1 MKALKII
8 AVVLLVVFVGIQ
20 FIPTNRN
27 QSEMIPPTDFMMVN
41 NVPRE
46 VKSILMIS
54 CYDCHSNNTQYPWY
68 NKVQPIS
75 WYLEG
80 HIKDGKEELNFS
92 DFGSYSD
99 RMQKAKMRSII
110 SQVEDGKMP
119 PPTYTFLHP
128 EAKLTAE
135 EKQLLANWIEEM
147 MQ

>member
-20 FIPTNRN
+20 FIPANRN
-27 QSEMIPPTDFMMVN
+27 QSEKIPPTDFMMVN

-119 PPTYTFLHP
+119 LPTYTFLHP
-128 EAKLTAE
+128 EAELTAE
-135 EKQLLANWIEEM
+135 EKQLLVSWIEEM
-147 MQ
+147 Q

>member
-1 MKALKII
+1 MKVFKII
-8 AVVLLVVFVGIQ
+8 AVVLLVAFVGIQ

-27 QSEMIPPTDFMMVN
+27 HSEEVPPSDFMLVK
-41 NVPRE
+41 NVPTE

-54 CYDCHSNNTQYPWY
+54 CYDCHSNNTHYPWY
-68 NKVQPIS
+68 QKVQPVS

-80 HIKDGKEELNFS
+80 HIEDGKEELNFS

-119 PPTYTFLHP
+119 LPSYTLLHP
-128 EAKLTAE
+128 EAELTAE
-135 EKQLLANWIEEM
+135 EKQLLVKWIEEM
-147 MQ
+147 Q

>member
-1 MKALKII
+1 MKVFKII
-8 AVVLLVVFVGIQ
+8 AVVFLVAFVGIQ

-27 QSEMIPPTDFMMVN
+27 HSEEVPPSDFMLVK
-41 NVPRE
+41 NVPTE

-68 NKVQPIS
+68 QRIQPVS

-80 HIKDGKEELNFS
+80 HIEDGKEELNFS
-92 DFGSYSD
+92 DFGNYSD

-119 PPTYTFLHP
+119 LPSYTLLHP
-128 EAKLTAE
+128 EAELTAE
-135 EKQLLANWIEEM
+135 EKQLLVKWIEEM
-147 MQ
+147 Q

>member
-1 MKALKII
+1 MKVFKII
-8 AVVLLVVFVGIQ
+8 VVVLLVAFVGIQ

-27 QSEMIPPTDFMMVN
+27 HSEEVPPSDFMLVK
-41 NVPRE
+41 NVPAE

-54 CYDCHSNNTQYPWY
+54 CYDCHSNNTHYPWY
-68 NKVQPIS
+68 QKVQPVS

-80 HIKDGKEELNFS
+80 HIEDGKEELNFS

-119 PPTYTFLHP
+119 LPSYTLLHP
-128 EAKLTAE
+128 EAELTAE
-135 EKQLLANWIEEM
+135 EKQLLVKWIEEM
-147 MQ
+147 Q

>member
-27 QSEMIPPTDFMMVN
+27 QSEKIPPTDFMMVN

-119 PPTYTFLHP
+119 LPTYTFLHP

-147 MQ
+147 Q

>member
-1 MKALKII
+1 MKVFKII
-8 AVVLLVVFVGIQ
+8 VVVLLVAFVGIQ

-27 QSEMIPPTDFMMVN
+27 HSEEVPPSDFMLVK
-41 NVPRE
+41 NVPTE

-54 CYDCHSNNTQYPWY
+54 CYDCHSNNTHYPWY
-68 NKVQPIS
+68 QKVQPVG

-80 HIKDGKEELNFS
+80 HIEDGKEELNFS

-119 PPTYTFLHP
+119 LPSYTLLHP

-135 EKQLLANWIEEM
+135 EKQLLAKWIEEM
-147 MQ
+147 Q

>member
-8 AVVLLVVFVGIQ
+8 AVVLLVAFVGIQ

-27 QSEMIPPTDFMMVN
+27 HSEEVPPSDFMLVK
-41 NVPRE
+41 NVPKE

-68 NKVQPIS
+68 QRVQPVS

-80 HIKDGKEELNFS
+80 HIEDGKEELNFS
-92 DFGSYSD
+92 DFGNYSD

-119 PPTYTFLHP
+119 LPSYTLLHP
-128 EAKLTAE
+128 EAELTAE
-135 EKQLLANWIEEM
+135 EKQLLVKWIEEM
-147 MQ
+147 Q

>member
-1 MKALKII
+1 MKVFKII
-8 AVVLLVVFVGIQ
+8 AVVLLVAFVGIQ

-27 QSEMIPPTDFMMVN
+27 HSEEVPPSDFMLVK
-41 NVPRE
+41 NVPKE

-68 NKVQPIS
+68 QRIQPVS

-80 HIKDGKEELNFS
+80 HIEDGKEELNFS
-92 DFGSYSD
+92 DFGNYSD

-119 PPTYTFLHP
+119 LPSYTLLHP
-128 EAKLTAE
+128 EAELTAE
-135 EKQLLANWIEEM
+135 EKQLLVKWIEEM
-147 MQ
+147 Q

>member
-1 MKALKII
+1 MKVFKII
-8 AVVLLVVFVGIQ
+8 VVVLLVAFVGIQ

-27 QSEMIPPTDFMMVN
+27 HSEEVPPSDFMLVK
-41 NVPRE
+41 NVPTE

-54 CYDCHSNNTQYPWY
+54 CYDCHSNNTHYPWY
-68 NKVQPIS
+68 QKVQPVS

-80 HIKDGKEELNFS
+80 HIEDGKEELNFS

-119 PPTYTFLHP
+119 LPSYTLLHP
-128 EAKLTAE
+128 EAELTAE
-135 EKQLLANWIEEM
+135 EKQLLVKWIEEM
-147 MQ
+147 Q

>member
-8 AVVLLVVFVGIQ
+8 AVVLLVAFVGIQ
-20 FIPTNRN
+20 FIPTSRN
-27 QSEMIPPTDFMMVN
+27 QSEEVPPTDFMLVK

-46 VKSILMIS
+46 VKSILTVS
-54 CYDCHSNNTQYPWY
+54 CYDCHSNNTHYPWY
-68 NKVQPIS
+68 QKVQPVS

-80 HIKDGKEELNFS
+80 HIEDGKEELNFS

-119 PPTYTFLHP
+119 LPSYTLLHP
-128 EAKLTAE
+128 EAELTAE
-135 EKQLLANWIEEM
+135 EKQLLVKWIEEM
-147 MQ
+147 Q

>member
-1 MKALKII
+1 MKVFKII
-8 AVVLLVVFVGIQ
+8 VVVLLVAFVGIQ

-27 QSEMIPPTDFMMVN
+27 HSEEVPPSDFMLVK
-41 NVPRE
+41 NVPTE

-68 NKVQPIS
+68 QRVQPVS

-80 HIKDGKEELNFS
+80 HIEDGKEELNFS

-119 PPTYTFLHP
+119 LPSYTLLHP
-128 EAKLTAE
+128 EAELTAE
-135 EKQLLANWIEEM
+135 EKQLLVKWIEEM
-147 MQ
+147 Q

>member
-1 MKALKII
+1 MKVFKIVV
-8 AVVLLVVFVGIQ
+8 VVLLVAFVGIQ

-27 QSEMIPPTDFMMVN
+27 HSEEVPPSDFMLVK
-41 NVPRE
+41 NVPTE

-54 CYDCHSNNTQYPWY
+54 CYDCHSNNTHYPWY
-68 NKVQPIS
+68 QKVQPVS

-80 HIKDGKEELNFS
+80 HIEDGKEELNFS

-119 PPTYTFLHP
+119 LPSYTLLHP
-128 EAKLTAE
+128 EAELTAA
-135 EKQLLANWIEEM
+135 EKQLLVKWIEEM
-147 MQ
+147 Q

>member
-1 MKALKII
+1 MKVFKII
-8 AVVLLVVFVGIQ
+8 VVVLLVAFVGIQ

-27 QSEMIPPTDFMMVN
+27 HSEEVPPSDFMLVK
-41 NVPRE
+41 NVPTE

-54 CYDCHSNNTQYPWY
+54 CYDCHSNNTHYPWY
-68 NKVQPIS
+68 QKVQPVS

-80 HIKDGKEELNFS
+80 HIEDGKEELNFS

-119 PPTYTFLHP
+119 LPSYTLLHP

-135 EKQLLANWIEEM
+135 EKQLLAKWIEEM
-147 MQ
+147 Q

>member
-1 MKALKII
+1 MKVFKII
-8 AVVLLVVFVGIQ
+8 VVVLLVAFVGIQ

-27 QSEMIPPTDFMMVN
+27 HSEEVPPSDFMLVK
-41 NVPRE
+41 NVPTE

-54 CYDCHSNNTQYPWY
+54 CYDCHSNNTHYPWY
-68 NKVQPIS
+68 QKVQPVS

-80 HIKDGKEELNFS
+80 HIEDGKEELNFS

-119 PPTYTFLHP
+119 LPSYILLHP
-128 EAKLTAE
+128 EAELTAA
-135 EKQLLANWIEEM
+135 EKQLLVKWIEEM
-147 MQ
+147 Q